1 MEAWIRAFD
10 SPLLYKHFDMIQN
23 SAYWEG
29 LTKSYGSY
37 GTTQDKS
44 KRFNSDFTFEEL
56 EIGTKVWFVVCDTE
70 STIIEKSSNTIRT
83 YNLTNQKN
91 RYKTGAKDADGEV
104 QSGKLKG
111 RNASNW
117 YTLEEFNR
125 TFKRI

>member
-1 MEAWIRAFD
+1 
-10 SPLLYKHFDMIQN
+10 MIQN
-23 SAYWEG
+23 GAYWDG

-37 GTTQDKS
+37 GTTEDKG
-44 KRFNSDFTFEEL
+44 KRFKSDFIFDEL
-56 EIGTKVWFVVCDTE
+56 EIGMKVLFVDCNTE
-70 STIIEKSSNTIRT
+70 STIIEKSANSIRT

-111 RNASNW
+111 VNASNW